1 MTPISRDGRGWI
13 HLLGLTP
20 DDDFAMVAS
29 HQMEALT
36 WRHSS
41 SALSDPEASVAS
53 PLLVGS
59 QDDPMLESI
68 HAELDSDE
76 TFVPQVKPQQQGT

>member
-1 MTPISRDGRGWI
+1 MIFR
-13 HLLGLTP
+13 HV
-20 DDDFAMVAS
+20 VARS
-29 HQMEALT
+29 VEMAGVG
-36 WRHSS
+36 SIS
-41 SALSDPEASVAS
+41 SASRQTTTLRWLRRIKSLSDPEASVAS